1 MNDPQ
6 SILSAYAPFVF
17 IFAVFYFLL
26 IRPQQ
31 KKAKEH
37 KAMLDSLR
45 RGDRIVTGG
54 GIIGTIVKVI
64 GENELLV
71 EIAENTRARVVRA
84 TVSEVLAKTEPAA
97 KEDDAAEETATA
109 AQPAADKAETGKTR
123 RRFLPR
129 SAGGK

>member
-1 MNDPQ
+1 MSDPQ

-31 KKAKEH
+31 KKVKEH
-37 KAMLDSLR
+37 KAMLDALR
-45 RGDRIVTGG
+45 RGDRVVTGG
-54 GIIGTIVKVI
+54 GIIGTIVKV
-64 GENELLV
+64 EEHELLV
-71 EIAENTRARVVRA
+71 EIAENTRVRVVRA
-84 TVSEVLAKTEPAA
+84 TVSEVTAKTEPAG
-97 KEDDAAEETATA
+97 KEGEDAESVSA
-109 AQPAADKAETGKTR
+109 AADKPVAKAR